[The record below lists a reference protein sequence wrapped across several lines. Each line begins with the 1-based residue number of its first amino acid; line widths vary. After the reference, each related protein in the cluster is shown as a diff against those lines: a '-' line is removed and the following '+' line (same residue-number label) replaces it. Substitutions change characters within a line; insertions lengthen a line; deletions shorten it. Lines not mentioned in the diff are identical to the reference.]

1 MQHRAAVSL
10 ALAFLGGAIYPLA
23 FAPFA
28 IWPIALTSLVLL
40 FFASELVF
48 KRSFFLR
55 LLVPFAFA
63 VGMYAVGT
71 SWVHSSFLSVE
82 GISNSISTWVTVLFV
97 IASAGVFTGII
108 VIFEEL
114 WARRPRF
121 VQTADNAYTLGWN
134 PSRERSS
141 YSVFGTALGWLV
153 FEFQNTLL
161 ESDIAFPWLQAG
173 YAFIDTWLVGVA
185 TIGGVTF
192 VSFFVLVT
200 AMALYRIRRIRF
212 ITMVLAALPWLLG
225 IVLLNVP
232 WTRPLEEKD
241 IVLVQS
247 NFSITEKTSEN
258 GPTLSWR
265 TNQRLSLEESD
276 VDFVIWPEV
285 ALHTPLTQDLVY
297 SLYLLAVRVDASVI
311 AGMWSET
318 DVRDGESILHNAAV
332 GVSKLSPEYQEYHK
346 IKMAPFGEQI
356 PFEPALKPII
366 RWLKLPVSRVS
377 AGIGPQINME
387 LDGVTVG
394 MTICYEIAF
403 PSYVAKRS
411 RDADFLVTMS
421 EDGWFGNSI
430 GPAQHMQIARMRS
443 VETGR
448 YLARATTK
456 GISGIVDPKGKLI
469 ATMPVDEQ
477 GVVRGTIQTMEG
489 ETWFVKYVSG
499 VYAWVW
505 GAIAVLGGGVLS
517 AFGGV
522 LGLVFLR
529 RVLAGAGELETTDD
543 SDQLE
548 NDEDI
553 DESLEEDEDQDD
565 DWR

>member
-23 FAPFA
+23 FAPFE
-28 IWPIALTSLVLL
+28 IWPIALMSLVLL
-40 FFASELVF
+40 FFASEQVF
-48 KRSFFLR
+48 GRSFLLR

-63 VGMYAVGT
+63 VGLYAVGT

-82 GISNSISTWVTVLFV
+82 GISNSISISVTVLFV
-97 IASAGVFTGII
+97 LASSAVFTGII
-108 VIFEEL
+108 VIFQEL

-121 VQTADNAYTLGWN
+121 IKTDENSYTLKWN
-134 PSRERSS
+134 LSRELSG
-141 YSVFGTALGWLV
+141 YSVFGTALGWVV

-173 YAFIDTWLVGVA
+173 YAFVDTWLVGLA
-185 TIGGVTF
+185 TVGGVTF

-212 ITMVLAALPWLLG
+212 VTMVLATLPWLLG
-225 IVLLNVP
+225 IALLNVP

-241 IVLVQS
+241 VVLVQS
-247 NFSITEKTSEN
+247 NFSITEKTTGN

-265 TNQRLSLEESD
+265 TNQRLSLEEIG
-276 VDFVIWPEV
+276 VDYVIWPEV
-285 ALHTPLTQDLVY
+285 ALHTPLTQELVY
-297 SLYLLAVRVDASVI
+297 SLYRLAVQVDASVI
-311 AGMWSET
+311 TGIWSQTE
-318 DVRDGESILHNAAV
+318 VSGGEPLLRNAAV
-332 GVSKLSPEYQEYHK
+332 GVSQHAPEYQEYHK

-356 PFEPALKPII
+356 PFEPIIKPIM
-366 RWLKLPVSRVS
+366 RWLELPIGRVR
-377 AGIGPQINME
+377 AGSGPQRNMN

-403 PSYVAKRS
+403 PSYVAARS
-411 RDADFLVTMS
+411 RDTGFLVTIS

-456 GISGIVDPKGKLI
+456 GISGIVDPNGKLV
-469 ATMPVDEQ
+469 ATMPADEQ

-529 RVLAGAGELETTDD
+529 RVFVGAGELETADD
-543 SDQLE
+543 TDQLE
-548 NDEDI
+548 NDED
-553 DESLEEDEDQDD
+553 ELLEEDENPDE